1 MEYQFAK
8 RMSNVK
14 ASAIREILKA
24 TSDPK
29 MISFA
34 GGNPSAE
41 AFPVEEI
48 EKISADIL
56 TNEPISVLQYGITEG
71 DQELIKQATAF
82 FNRHEQVMK
91 ADDQM
96 MITSGS
102 QQIMEFVAK
111 ILCNEGDVVICE
123 NPSFLGALNAFKS
136 LGAVLRGIEYKNGQL
151 DLESLKQALQMEPK
165 PKFMYLIPNF
175 QNPTGMTMS
184 LEVRKEILKLIKGK
198 KFVNDGGIYNDPRKR
213 YFYSEFIKRL
223 RIVIDDLKP
232 NIIICASVD
241 STYIAQKACNY
252 SVPVIMMCHMNTQ
265 IIVDEAKDY
274 QMEAWKQADIV
285 QTLLPSYAKIMKQ
298 AGAKNVITIPNTVPV
313 INNDNLADLG
323 KNKEIYKIIT
333 VGRVERVLKRTHL
346 LVEAFGRIAVNY
358 PNWHVDIYG
367 EIDNKRYIKQIRGL
381 ISKYNIQEKVILH
394 GKSDNVIAKLKE
406 SDIFAFPS
414 KSEGFGL
421 AMTEAMAVG
430 LPVVAY
436 KSCSGVNE
444 IIVDAKNGFL
454 AEDGI
459 EDFASKLEKLM
470 ENKAN

>member
-1 MEYQFAK
+1 MMEYQFAK

-41 AFPVEEI
+41 AFPVKEI

-71 DQELIKQATAF
+71 DQELIQAATHF

-184 LEVRKEILKLIKGK
+184 LEVRKEILKLAKDNGVLILEDNPYGDLRFEGEAIPSIKSLDEDGLVIYAASLSKIIAPGMRVACCIAPKAIIQKMTVAKQASDVHSNLWAQKVMARYLQNYDMDAHIERIRMIYKQKCHLMLDEMK
-198 KFVNDGGIYNDPRKR
+198 KHFHPDVQYTIPTGGM
-213 YFYSEFIKRL
+213 FIWVTL
-223 RIVIDDLKP
+223 P
-232 NIIICASVD
+232 ESVD
-241 STYIAQKACNY
+241 MLTFVKKALEKNVAVVPGNAFLNDDTKECHSFRMNY
-252 SVPVIMMCHMNTQ
+252 STPTN
-265 IIVDEAKDY
+265 E
-274 QMEAWKQADIV
+274 
-285 QTLLPSYAKIMKQ
+285 KI
-298 AGAKNVITIPNTVPV
+298 
-313 INNDNLADLG
+313 
-323 KNKEIYKIIT
+323 KEGVK
-333 VGRVERVLKRTHL
+333 VL
-346 LVEAFGRIAVNY
+346 
-358 PNWHVDIYG
+358 G
-367 EIDNKRYIKQIRGL
+367 EITYEML
-381 ISKYNIQEKVILH
+381 SIS
-394 GKSDNVIAKLKE
+394 S
-406 SDIFAFPS
+406 
-414 KSEGFGL
+414 
-421 AMTEAMAVG
+421 
-430 LPVVAY
+430 
-436 KSCSGVNE
+436 
-444 IIVDAKNGFL
+444 
-454 AEDGI
+454 
-459 EDFASKLEKLM
+459 
-470 ENKAN
+470 

>member
-1 MEYQFAK
+1 MMEYQFAK

-41 AFPVEEI
+41 AFPVKEI

-71 DQELIKQATAF
+71 DQELIQAATHF

-96 MITSGS
+96 IITSGS

-151 DLESLKQALQMEPK
+151 DLESLKQALQMEPE

-184 LEVRKEILKLIKGK
+184 LEVRKEILKLAKDNGVLILEDNPYGDLRFEGEAIPSIKSLDEDGLVIYAASLSKIIAPGMRVACCIAPKAIIQKMTVAKQASDVHSNLWAQKVMARYLQNYDMDAHIERIRMIYKQKCHLMLDEMK
-198 KFVNDGGIYNDPRKR
+198 KHFHPDVQYTIPTGGM
-213 YFYSEFIKRL
+213 FIWVTL
-223 RIVIDDLKP
+223 P
-232 NIIICASVD
+232 ESVD
-241 STYIAQKACNY
+241 MLTFVKKALEKNVAVVPGNAFLDDDTKECHSFRMNY
-252 SVPVIMMCHMNTQ
+252 STPTN
-265 IIVDEAKDY
+265 E
-274 QMEAWKQADIV
+274 
-285 QTLLPSYAKIMKQ
+285 KI
-298 AGAKNVITIPNTVPV
+298 
-313 INNDNLADLG
+313 
-323 KNKEIYKIIT
+323 KEGVKI
-333 VGRVERVLKRTHL
+333 L
-346 LVEAFGRIAVNY
+346 
-358 PNWHVDIYG
+358 G
-367 EIDNKRYIKQIRGL
+367 EITYEML
-381 ISKYNIQEKVILH
+381 SIS
-394 GKSDNVIAKLKE
+394 S
-406 SDIFAFPS
+406 
-414 KSEGFGL
+414 
-421 AMTEAMAVG
+421 
-430 LPVVAY
+430 
-436 KSCSGVNE
+436 
-444 IIVDAKNGFL
+444 
-454 AEDGI
+454 
-459 EDFASKLEKLM
+459 
-470 ENKAN
+470 

>member
-41 AFPVEEI
+41 AFPVKEI

-71 DQELIKQATAF
+71 DQELIQAATHF

-184 LEVRKEILKLIKGK
+184 LEVRKEILKLAKDNGVLILEDNPYGDLRFEGEAIPSIKSLDEDGLVIYAASLSKIIAPGMRVACCIAPKAIIQKMTVAKQASDVHSNLWAQKVMARYLQNYDMDAHIERIRMIYKQKCHLMLDEMK
-198 KFVNDGGIYNDPRKR
+198 KHFHPDIQYTIPTGGM
-213 YFYSEFIKRL
+213 FIWVTL
-223 RIVIDDLKP
+223 P
-232 NIIICASVD
+232 ESVD
-241 STYIAQKACNY
+241 MLTFVKKALEKNVAVVPGNAFLDDDTKECHSFRMNY
-252 SVPVIMMCHMNTQ
+252 STPTN
-265 IIVDEAKDY
+265 E
-274 QMEAWKQADIV
+274 
-285 QTLLPSYAKIMKQ
+285 KI
-298 AGAKNVITIPNTVPV
+298 
-313 INNDNLADLG
+313 
-323 KNKEIYKIIT
+323 KEGVKI
-333 VGRVERVLKRTHL
+333 L
-346 LVEAFGRIAVNY
+346 
-358 PNWHVDIYG
+358 G
-367 EIDNKRYIKQIRGL
+367 EITYEML
-381 ISKYNIQEKVILH
+381 SIS
-394 GKSDNVIAKLKE
+394 S
-406 SDIFAFPS
+406 
-414 KSEGFGL
+414 
-421 AMTEAMAVG
+421 
-430 LPVVAY
+430 
-436 KSCSGVNE
+436 
-444 IIVDAKNGFL
+444 
-454 AEDGI
+454 
-459 EDFASKLEKLM
+459 
-470 ENKAN
+470 

>member
-41 AFPVEEI
+41 AFPVKEI

-71 DQELIKQATAF
+71 DQELIQAATHF

-136 LGAVLRGIEYKNGQL
+136 LGVVLRGIEYKNGQL

-184 LEVRKEILKLIKGK
+184 LEVRKEILKLAKDNGVLILEDNPYGDLRFEGEAIPSIKSLDEDGLVIYAASLSKIIAPGMRVACCIAPKAIIQKMTVAKQASDVHSNLWAQKVMARYLQNYDMDAHIERIRMIYKQKCHLMLDEMK
-198 KFVNDGGIYNDPRKR
+198 KHFHPDVQYTIPTGGM
-213 YFYSEFIKRL
+213 FIWVTL
-223 RIVIDDLKP
+223 P
-232 NIIICASVD
+232 ESVD
-241 STYIAQKACNY
+241 MLTFVKKALEKNVAVVPGNAFLDDDTKECHSFRMNY
-252 SVPVIMMCHMNTQ
+252 STPTN
-265 IIVDEAKDY
+265 E
-274 QMEAWKQADIV
+274 
-285 QTLLPSYAKIMKQ
+285 KI
-298 AGAKNVITIPNTVPV
+298 
-313 INNDNLADLG
+313 
-323 KNKEIYKIIT
+323 KEGVK
-333 VGRVERVLKRTHL
+333 VL
-346 LVEAFGRIAVNY
+346 
-358 PNWHVDIYG
+358 G
-367 EIDNKRYIKQIRGL
+367 EITYEML
-381 ISKYNIQEKVILH
+381 SIS
-394 GKSDNVIAKLKE
+394 S
-406 SDIFAFPS
+406 
-414 KSEGFGL
+414 
-421 AMTEAMAVG
+421 
-430 LPVVAY
+430 
-436 KSCSGVNE
+436 
-444 IIVDAKNGFL
+444 
-454 AEDGI
+454 
-459 EDFASKLEKLM
+459 
-470 ENKAN
+470 

>member
-41 AFPVEEI
+41 AFPVKEI

-71 DQELIKQATAF
+71 DQELIQAATHF

-96 MITSGS
+96 IITSGS

-184 LEVRKEILKLIKGK
+184 LEVRKEILKLAKDNGVLILEDNPYGDLRFEGEAIPSIKSLDEDGLVIYAASLSKIIAPGMRVACCIAPKAIIQKMTVAKQASDVHSNLWAQKVMARYLQNYDMDAHIERIRMIYKQKCHLMLDEMK
-198 KFVNDGGIYNDPRKR
+198 KHFHPDVQYTIPTGGM
-213 YFYSEFIKRL
+213 FIWVTL
-223 RIVIDDLKP
+223 P
-232 NIIICASVD
+232 ESVD
-241 STYIAQKACNY
+241 MLTFVKKALEKNVAVVPGNAFLDDDTKECHSFRMNY
-252 SVPVIMMCHMNTQ
+252 STPTN
-265 IIVDEAKDY
+265 E
-274 QMEAWKQADIV
+274 
-285 QTLLPSYAKIMKQ
+285 KI
-298 AGAKNVITIPNTVPV
+298 
-313 INNDNLADLG
+313 
-323 KNKEIYKIIT
+323 KEGVK
-333 VGRVERVLKRTHL
+333 VL
-346 LVEAFGRIAVNY
+346 
-358 PNWHVDIYG
+358 G
-367 EIDNKRYIKQIRGL
+367 EITYEML
-381 ISKYNIQEKVILH
+381 SIS
-394 GKSDNVIAKLKE
+394 S
-406 SDIFAFPS
+406 
-414 KSEGFGL
+414 
-421 AMTEAMAVG
+421 
-430 LPVVAY
+430 
-436 KSCSGVNE
+436 
-444 IIVDAKNGFL
+444 
-454 AEDGI
+454 
-459 EDFASKLEKLM
+459 
-470 ENKAN
+470 

>member
-71 DQELIKQATAF
+71 DQELIQAATHF

-96 MITSGS
+96 IITSGS
-102 QQIMEFVAK
+102 QQIMEFAAK

-151 DLESLKQALQMEPK
+151 DLEALKQALQMEPK

-184 LEVRKEILKLIKGK
+184 LEVRKEILKLAKDNGVLILEDNPYGDLRFEGEAIPSIKSLDE
-198 KFVNDGGIYNDPRKR
+198 DGLVIYAASLSK
-213 YFYSEFIKRL
+213 
-223 RIVIDDLKP
+223 
-232 NIIICASVD
+232 IIAPGMRVACCIAPKAIIQKMTVAKQASDVH
-241 STYIAQKACNY
+241 SNLWAQKVMARYLQNYDMDAHIERIRMIYKQKCHLMLDEMKKHFHPDVQYTIPTGGMFIWVTLPEGVDMLTFVKKALEKNVAVVPGNAFLDDDTKECHSFRMNY
-252 SVPVIMMCHMNTQ
+252 STPTN
-265 IIVDEAKDY
+265 E
-274 QMEAWKQADIV
+274 
-285 QTLLPSYAKIMKQ
+285 KI
-298 AGAKNVITIPNTVPV
+298 
-313 INNDNLADLG
+313 
-323 KNKEIYKIIT
+323 KEGVKI
-333 VGRVERVLKRTHL
+333 L
-346 LVEAFGRIAVNY
+346 
-358 PNWHVDIYG
+358 G
-367 EIDNKRYIKQIRGL
+367 EITYEML
-381 ISKYNIQEKVILH
+381 SIS
-394 GKSDNVIAKLKE
+394 S
-406 SDIFAFPS
+406 
-414 KSEGFGL
+414 
-421 AMTEAMAVG
+421 
-430 LPVVAY
+430 
-436 KSCSGVNE
+436 
-444 IIVDAKNGFL
+444 
-454 AEDGI
+454 
-459 EDFASKLEKLM
+459 
-470 ENKAN
+470 

>member
-71 DQELIKQATAF
+71 DQELIQAATHF

-96 MITSGS
+96 IITSGS

-151 DLESLKQALQMEPK
+151 DLEALKQALQMEPK

-184 LEVRKEILKLIKGK
+184 LEVRKEILKLAKDNGVLILEDNPYGDLRFEGEAIPSIKSLDEDGLVIYAASLSKIIAPGMRVACCIAPKAIIQKMTVAKQASDVHSNLWAQKVMARYLQNYDMDAHIERIRMIYKQKCHLMLDEMK
-198 KFVNDGGIYNDPRKR
+198 KHFHPDVQYTIPTGGM
-213 YFYSEFIKRL
+213 FIRVTL
-223 RIVIDDLKP
+223 P
-232 NIIICASVD
+232 ESVD
-241 STYIAQKACNY
+241 MLTFVKKALEKNVAVVPGNAFLDDDTKECHSFRMNY
-252 SVPVIMMCHMNTQ
+252 STPTN
-265 IIVDEAKDY
+265 E
-274 QMEAWKQADIV
+274 
-285 QTLLPSYAKIMKQ
+285 KI
-298 AGAKNVITIPNTVPV
+298 
-313 INNDNLADLG
+313 
-323 KNKEIYKIIT
+323 KEGVKI
-333 VGRVERVLKRTHL
+333 L
-346 LVEAFGRIAVNY
+346 
-358 PNWHVDIYG
+358 G
-367 EIDNKRYIKQIRGL
+367 EITYEML
-381 ISKYNIQEKVILH
+381 SIS
-394 GKSDNVIAKLKE
+394 S
-406 SDIFAFPS
+406 
-414 KSEGFGL
+414 
-421 AMTEAMAVG
+421 
-430 LPVVAY
+430 
-436 KSCSGVNE
+436 
-444 IIVDAKNGFL
+444 
-454 AEDGI
+454 
-459 EDFASKLEKLM
+459 
-470 ENKAN
+470 

>member
-41 AFPVEEI
+41 AFPVKEI

-71 DQELIKQATAF
+71 DQELIQAATHF

-96 MITSGS
+96 IITSGS

-151 DLESLKQALQMEPK
+151 DLESLKQALQMEPE

-184 LEVRKEILKLIKGK
+184 LEVRKEILKLAKDNGVLILEDNPYGDLRFEGEAIPSIKSLDEDGLVIYAASLSKIIAPGMRVACCIAPKAIIQKMTVAKQASDVHSNLWAQKVMARYLQNYDMDAHIERIRMIYKQKCHLMLDEMK
-198 KFVNDGGIYNDPRKR
+198 KHFHPDVQYTIPTGGM
-213 YFYSEFIKRL
+213 FIWVTL
-223 RIVIDDLKP
+223 P
-232 NIIICASVD
+232 ESVD
-241 STYIAQKACNY
+241 MLTFVKKALEKNVAVVPGNAFLDDDTKECHSFRMNY
-252 SVPVIMMCHMNTQ
+252 STPTN
-265 IIVDEAKDY
+265 E
-274 QMEAWKQADIV
+274 
-285 QTLLPSYAKIMKQ
+285 KI
-298 AGAKNVITIPNTVPV
+298 
-313 INNDNLADLG
+313 
-323 KNKEIYKIIT
+323 KEGVKI
-333 VGRVERVLKRTHL
+333 L
-346 LVEAFGRIAVNY
+346 
-358 PNWHVDIYG
+358 G
-367 EIDNKRYIKQIRGL
+367 EITYEML
-381 ISKYNIQEKVILH
+381 SIS
-394 GKSDNVIAKLKE
+394 S
-406 SDIFAFPS
+406 
-414 KSEGFGL
+414 
-421 AMTEAMAVG
+421 
-430 LPVVAY
+430 
-436 KSCSGVNE
+436 
-444 IIVDAKNGFL
+444 
-454 AEDGI
+454 
-459 EDFASKLEKLM
+459 
-470 ENKAN
+470 

>member
-1 MEYQFAK
+1 MMEYQFAK

-41 AFPVEEI
+41 AFPVKEI

-71 DQELIKQATAF
+71 DQELIQAATHF

-184 LEVRKEILKLIKGK
+184 LEVRKEILKLAKDNGVLILEDNPYGDLRFEGEAIPSIKSLDEDGLVIYAASLSKIIAPGMRVACCIAPKAIIQKMTVAKQASDVHSNLWAQKVMARYLQNYDMDAHIERIRMIYKQKCHLMLDEMK
-198 KFVNDGGIYNDPRKR
+198 KHFHPDVQYTIPTGGM
-213 YFYSEFIKRL
+213 FIWVTL
-223 RIVIDDLKP
+223 P
-232 NIIICASVD
+232 ESVD
-241 STYIAQKACNY
+241 MLTFVKKALEKNVAVVPGNAFLDDDTKECHSFRMNY
-252 SVPVIMMCHMNTQ
+252 STPTN
-265 IIVDEAKDY
+265 E
-274 QMEAWKQADIV
+274 
-285 QTLLPSYAKIMKQ
+285 KI
-298 AGAKNVITIPNTVPV
+298 
-313 INNDNLADLG
+313 
-323 KNKEIYKIIT
+323 KEGVKI
-333 VGRVERVLKRTHL
+333 L
-346 LVEAFGRIAVNY
+346 
-358 PNWHVDIYG
+358 G
-367 EIDNKRYIKQIRGL
+367 EITYEML
-381 ISKYNIQEKVILH
+381 SIS
-394 GKSDNVIAKLKE
+394 S
-406 SDIFAFPS
+406 
-414 KSEGFGL
+414 
-421 AMTEAMAVG
+421 
-430 LPVVAY
+430 
-436 KSCSGVNE
+436 
-444 IIVDAKNGFL
+444 
-454 AEDGI
+454 
-459 EDFASKLEKLM
+459 
-470 ENKAN
+470 

>member
-41 AFPVEEI
+41 AFPVKEI

-71 DQELIKQATAF
+71 DQELIQAATHF

-96 MITSGS
+96 IITSGS
-102 QQIMEFVAK
+102 QQIMEFAAK

-184 LEVRKEILKLIKGK
+184 LEVRKEILKLAKDNGVLILEDNPYGDLRFEGEAIPSIKSLDEDGLVIYAASLSKIIAPGMRVACCIAPKAIIQKMTVAKQASDVHSNLWAQKVMARYLQNYDMDAHIERIRMIYKQKCHLMLDEMK
-198 KFVNDGGIYNDPRKR
+198 KHFHPDVQYTIPTGGM
-213 YFYSEFIKRL
+213 FIWVTL
-223 RIVIDDLKP
+223 P
-232 NIIICASVD
+232 ESVD
-241 STYIAQKACNY
+241 MLTFVKKALEKNVAVVPGNAFLDDDTKECHSFRMNY
-252 SVPVIMMCHMNTQ
+252 STPTN
-265 IIVDEAKDY
+265 E
-274 QMEAWKQADIV
+274 
-285 QTLLPSYAKIMKQ
+285 KI
-298 AGAKNVITIPNTVPV
+298 
-313 INNDNLADLG
+313 
-323 KNKEIYKIIT
+323 KEGVKI
-333 VGRVERVLKRTHL
+333 L
-346 LVEAFGRIAVNY
+346 
-358 PNWHVDIYG
+358 G
-367 EIDNKRYIKQIRGL
+367 EITYEML
-381 ISKYNIQEKVILH
+381 SIS
-394 GKSDNVIAKLKE
+394 S
-406 SDIFAFPS
+406 
-414 KSEGFGL
+414 
-421 AMTEAMAVG
+421 
-430 LPVVAY
+430 
-436 KSCSGVNE
+436 
-444 IIVDAKNGFL
+444 
-454 AEDGI
+454 
-459 EDFASKLEKLM
+459 
-470 ENKAN
+470 

>member
-1 MEYQFAK
+1 MMEYQFAK

-41 AFPVEEI
+41 AFPVKEI

-71 DQELIKQATAF
+71 DQELIQAATHF

-136 LGAVLRGIEYKNGQL
+136 LGAVLRGVEYKNGQL

-184 LEVRKEILKLIKGK
+184 LEVRKEILKLAKDNGVLILEDNPYGDLRFEGEAIPSIKSLDEDGLVIYAASLSKIIAPGMRVACCIAPKAIIQKMTVAKQASDVHSNLWAQKVMARYLQNYDMDAHIERIRMIYKQKCHLMLDEMK
-198 KFVNDGGIYNDPRKR
+198 KHFHPDVQYTIPTGGM
-213 YFYSEFIKRL
+213 FIWVTL
-223 RIVIDDLKP
+223 P
-232 NIIICASVD
+232 ESVD
-241 STYIAQKACNY
+241 MLTFVKKALEKNVAVVPGNAFLDDDTKECHSFRMNY
-252 SVPVIMMCHMNTQ
+252 STPTN
-265 IIVDEAKDY
+265 E
-274 QMEAWKQADIV
+274 
-285 QTLLPSYAKIMKQ
+285 KI
-298 AGAKNVITIPNTVPV
+298 
-313 INNDNLADLG
+313 
-323 KNKEIYKIIT
+323 KEGVK
-333 VGRVERVLKRTHL
+333 VL
-346 LVEAFGRIAVNY
+346 
-358 PNWHVDIYG
+358 G
-367 EIDNKRYIKQIRGL
+367 EITYEML
-381 ISKYNIQEKVILH
+381 SIS
-394 GKSDNVIAKLKE
+394 S
-406 SDIFAFPS
+406 
-414 KSEGFGL
+414 
-421 AMTEAMAVG
+421 
-430 LPVVAY
+430 
-436 KSCSGVNE
+436 
-444 IIVDAKNGFL
+444 
-454 AEDGI
+454 
-459 EDFASKLEKLM
+459 
-470 ENKAN
+470 

>member
-1 MEYQFAK
+1 MMEYQFAK

-41 AFPVEEI
+41 AFPVKEI

-56 TNEPISVLQYGITEG
+56 TNEAISVLQYGITEG
-71 DQELIKQATAF
+71 DQELIQAATHF

-165 PKFMYLIPNF
+165 PKFIYLIPNF

-184 LEVRKEILKLIKGK
+184 LEVRKEILKLAKDNGVLILEDNPYGDLRFEGEAIPSIKSLDEDGLVIYAASLSKIIAPGMRVACCIAPKAIIQKMTVAKQASDVHSNLWAQKVMARYLQNYDMDAHIERIRMIYKQKCHLMLDEMK
-198 KFVNDGGIYNDPRKR
+198 KHFHPDVQYTIPTGGM
-213 YFYSEFIKRL
+213 FIWVTL
-223 RIVIDDLKP
+223 P
-232 NIIICASVD
+232 ESVD
-241 STYIAQKACNY
+241 MLTFVKKALEKNVAVVPGNAFLDDDTKECHSFRMNY
-252 SVPVIMMCHMNTQ
+252 STPTN
-265 IIVDEAKDY
+265 E
-274 QMEAWKQADIV
+274 
-285 QTLLPSYAKIMKQ
+285 KI
-298 AGAKNVITIPNTVPV
+298 
-313 INNDNLADLG
+313 
-323 KNKEIYKIIT
+323 KEGVK
-333 VGRVERVLKRTHL
+333 VL
-346 LVEAFGRIAVNY
+346 
-358 PNWHVDIYG
+358 G
-367 EIDNKRYIKQIRGL
+367 EITYEML
-381 ISKYNIQEKVILH
+381 SIS
-394 GKSDNVIAKLKE
+394 S
-406 SDIFAFPS
+406 
-414 KSEGFGL
+414 
-421 AMTEAMAVG
+421 
-430 LPVVAY
+430 
-436 KSCSGVNE
+436 
-444 IIVDAKNGFL
+444 
-454 AEDGI
+454 
-459 EDFASKLEKLM
+459 
-470 ENKAN
+470 

>member
-1 MEYQFAK
+1 MMEYQFAK

-41 AFPVEEI
+41 AFPVKEI

-71 DQELIKQATAF
+71 DQELIQAATHF

-96 MITSGS
+96 IITSGS

-184 LEVRKEILKLIKGK
+184 LEVRKEILKLAKDNGVLILEDNPYGDLRFEGEAIPSIKSLDEDGLVIYAASLSKIIAPGMRVACCIAPKAIIQKMTVAKQASDVHSNLWAQKVMARYLQNYDMDAHIERIRMIYKQKCHLMLDEMK
-198 KFVNDGGIYNDPRKR
+198 KHFHPDVQYTIPTGGM
-213 YFYSEFIKRL
+213 FIWVTL
-223 RIVIDDLKP
+223 P
-232 NIIICASVD
+232 ESVD
-241 STYIAQKACNY
+241 MLTFVKKALEKNVAVVPGNAFLDDDTKECHSFRMNY
-252 SVPVIMMCHMNTQ
+252 STPTN
-265 IIVDEAKDY
+265 E
-274 QMEAWKQADIV
+274 
-285 QTLLPSYAKIMKQ
+285 KI
-298 AGAKNVITIPNTVPV
+298 
-313 INNDNLADLG
+313 
-323 KNKEIYKIIT
+323 KEGVK
-333 VGRVERVLKRTHL
+333 VL
-346 LVEAFGRIAVNY
+346 
-358 PNWHVDIYG
+358 G
-367 EIDNKRYIKQIRGL
+367 EITYEML
-381 ISKYNIQEKVILH
+381 SIS
-394 GKSDNVIAKLKE
+394 S
-406 SDIFAFPS
+406 
-414 KSEGFGL
+414 
-421 AMTEAMAVG
+421 
-430 LPVVAY
+430 
-436 KSCSGVNE
+436 
-444 IIVDAKNGFL
+444 
-454 AEDGI
+454 
-459 EDFASKLEKLM
+459 
-470 ENKAN
+470 

>member
-1 MEYQFAK
+1 MMEYQFAK

-41 AFPVEEI
+41 AFPVKEI

-71 DQELIKQATAF
+71 DQELIQAATHF

-184 LEVRKEILKLIKGK
+184 LEVRKEILKLAKDNGVLILEDNPYGDLRFEGEAIPSIKSLDEDGLVIYAASLSKIIAPGMRVACCIAPKAIIQKMTVAKQASDVHSNLWAQKVMARYLQNYDMDAHIERIRMIYKQKCHLMLDEMK
-198 KFVNDGGIYNDPRKR
+198 KHFHPDVQYTIPTGGM
-213 YFYSEFIKRL
+213 FIWVTL
-223 RIVIDDLKP
+223 P
-232 NIIICASVD
+232 ESVD
-241 STYIAQKACNY
+241 MLTFVKKALEKNVAVVPGNAFLDDDTKECHSFRMNY
-252 SVPVIMMCHMNTQ
+252 STPTN
-265 IIVDEAKDY
+265 E
-274 QMEAWKQADIV
+274 
-285 QTLLPSYAKIMKQ
+285 KI
-298 AGAKNVITIPNTVPV
+298 
-313 INNDNLADLG
+313 
-323 KNKEIYKIIT
+323 KEGVK
-333 VGRVERVLKRTHL
+333 VL
-346 LVEAFGRIAVNY
+346 
-358 PNWHVDIYG
+358 G
-367 EIDNKRYIKQIRGL
+367 EITYEML
-381 ISKYNIQEKVILH
+381 SIS
-394 GKSDNVIAKLKE
+394 S
-406 SDIFAFPS
+406 
-414 KSEGFGL
+414 
-421 AMTEAMAVG
+421 
-430 LPVVAY
+430 
-436 KSCSGVNE
+436 
-444 IIVDAKNGFL
+444 
-454 AEDGI
+454 
-459 EDFASKLEKLM
+459 
-470 ENKAN
+470 